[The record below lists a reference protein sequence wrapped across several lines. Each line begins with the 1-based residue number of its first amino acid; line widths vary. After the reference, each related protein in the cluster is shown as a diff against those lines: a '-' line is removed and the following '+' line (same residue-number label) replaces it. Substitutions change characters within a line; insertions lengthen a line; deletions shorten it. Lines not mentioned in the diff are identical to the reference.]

1 MPVHLHV
8 RSICDVDVYGISSE
22 RKCKQNVQGCLTTLL
37 NRLYGGFLFM
47 NTCTAV
53 YEDHRK

>member
-1 MPVHLHV
+1 MNTCTD
-8 RSICDVDVYGISSE
+8 IM
-22 RKCKQNVQGCLTTLL
+22 L

-47 NTCTAV
+47 NTCTDV